1 MRSPK
6 IIKSMTNNQQPSN
19 DTKNTNNSAAN
30 TIKINQDD
38 KLKIM
43 QAKHKYE
50 KMYNDY
56 IGQTSVLTGDKIKK
70 IVAEN

>member
-6 IIKSMTNNQQPSN
+6 IITSMSSQQQNQQI
-19 DTKNTNNSAAN
+19 KNTTQISSAP
-30 TIKINQDD
+30 IKINQEQ
-38 KLKIM
+38 KMKIM
-43 QAKHKYE
+43 QVKHKYE